1 VPDILAIVS
10 RAIFEKDA
18 RVGGKPLTLGGVWP
32 VDRYNST
39 NKALE
44 RLEDGGRIFLVTVR
58 PPNEELW
65 FVGVVDSP
73 VSDGTA
79 WVSAKKNTLPATNIS
94 ALRKTIVFESGKGMS
109 LDKGTLGMSLQSP
122 RGLTAP
128 DVAQILACV
137 SGKAPVVPPPV
148 HVQTAISPNQRPPA
162 RVIGGKYEVLGQ
174 LGQGGMGAVYEARH
188 TGTGRRVAVKE
199 IVGDELKKDPQIIER
214 LQREARATGAIESQ
228 HIALMLDSGV
238 DDKGN
243 PFLVM
248 ELLHGEDLQQLIVR
262 KGPLPQDVA
271 LCVAAQACIGLRR
284 AHEEGVVHRDIKPAN
299 LFLARREATRLG
311 RRDADEVLV
320 KLLDFGIARVRE
332 GMSATENRALTSTG
346 LMLGTPLYMSPE
358 QVTNPKTVD
367 HRTDVWSLGVV
378 LYEMLT
384 GSTPH
389 SDVETLGGLLVAICS
404 KPARPLSEVAPH
416 VRRPIA
422 AIVKK
427 ALEIDPATR
436 YESADAFLG
445 ALTKELTFGTTL
457 TDEAL
462 GLKPASVRADP
473 DARSAFELAATSPAA
488 PDADSPNQRGVPDG
502 TMRSATPVPGVFVRP
517 GGERKG

>member
-248 ELLHGEDLQQLIVR
+248 ELLHGEDLQQLLVR
-262 KGPLPQDVA
+262 KGPLPEAIA
-271 LCVAAQACIGLRR
+271 LRICAQACLGLIR
-284 AHEEGVVHRDIKPAN
+284 AHAAGIVHRDIKPAN
-299 LFLARREATRLG
+299 LFLARR
-311 RRDADEVLV
+311 DADEIVV
-320 KLLDFGIARVRE
+320 KLLDFGIARVRDAAE
-332 GMSATENRALTSTG
+332 HHRALTSTG

-358 QVTNPKTVD
+358 QVKGPKHVD
-367 HRTDVWSLGVV
+367 HRSDVWSLGVV
-378 LYEMLT
+378 LFEMLT
-384 GSTPH
+384 GRTPH
-389 SDVETLGGLLVAICS
+389 GDEETVGGLLVAICAT
-404 KPARPLSEVAPH
+404 PAPPLAELVPD
-416 VRRPIA
+416 VRASVA
-422 AIVKK
+422 AIVAK
-427 ALEIDPATR
+427 ALAIDPKRR
-436 YESADAFLG
+436 YASAEELLADLDGVLGTSHTLHESMFGWLPESVRARESADPSG
-445 ALTKELTFGTTL
+445 VNDVTEV
-457 TDEAL
+457 AL
-462 GLKPASVRADP
+462 GL
-473 DARSAFELAATSPAA
+473 AATAA
-488 PDADSPNQRGVPDG
+488 QEAEAKPDG
-502 TMRSATPVPGVFVRP
+502 TLRSKEAPSDLPRKRGV
-517 GGERKG
+517 